1 MDWTTATE
9 LSLRGRNDKEQNM
22 RAEFSECC
30 LNDLESA
37 DTQKIKSHQVMYF
50 VELIVPFY
58 MN

>member
-1 MDWTTATE
+1 
-9 LSLRGRNDKEQNM
+9 M
-22 RAEFSECC
+22 RAEFSEYC